1 MYLTNRI
8 QKFGEDL
15 QSWLDS
21 RLGDEQPAGTMG
33 LPLRRQIWLLGFIGG
48 ISLSVIAVGTAVAL
62 FLDRPTPEPP
72 APTPGTFQPTAQQFA
87 RLTFATVAS
96 KPFRT
101 EITAEGSIAIDDDL
115 ATPIFPP
122 FSGRVTKVYAKVG
135 DVVAKGAPLLAVDAT
150 DVVQAQNDFVASA
163 GAHAAAQAQLSVALA
178 AEQRAHGLYDIK
190 AAALKDV
197 QQAQADLAAAR
208 TAERSSAAALAAA
221 RDRLRIFGKDDAEI
235 DKLSAEG
242 HRFTAETLV
251 RAPIAGTVLQRQI
264 GPGQYIQSGSAT
276 PVATVGDLSKVWL
289 VANVREDDAT
299 QVHPGQEAQVTV
311 PGLPGRTFT
320 ARIAMAG
327 PMLDPVTHRLPVR
340 AEIDNPDGILKPQMF
355 VAFKI
360 MASDA
365 TEAPAI
371 PESAVLT
378 EGDSARV
385 WIETAHQSLALRQV
399 RLGRERDHEVEV
411 VDGLKPGDRVVSS
424 GAVFIDRAGTA
435 D

>member
-1 MYLTNRI
+1 
-8 QKFGEDL
+8 
-15 QSWLDS
+15 
-21 RLGDEQPAGTMG
+21 
-33 LPLRRQIWLLGFIGG
+33 
-48 ISLSVIAVGTAVAL
+48 V
-62 FLDRPTPEPP
+62 
-72 APTPGTFQPTAQQFA
+72 
-87 RLTFATVAS
+87 
-96 KPFRT
+96 
-101 EITAEGSIAIDDDL
+101 
-115 ATPIFPP
+115 
-122 FSGRVTKVYAKVG
+122 
-135 DVVAKGAPLLAVDAT
+135 
-150 DVVQAQNDFVASA
+150 
-163 GAHAAAQAQLSVALA
+163 
-178 AEQRAHGLYDIK
+178 
-190 AAALKDV
+190 
-197 QQAQADLAAAR
+197 
-208 TAERSSAAALAAA
+208 
-221 RDRLRIFGKDDAEI
+221 
-235 DKLSAEG
+235 
-242 HRFTAETLV
+242 
-251 RAPIAGTVLQRQI
+251 
-264 GPGQYIQSGSAT
+264 
-276 PVATVGDLSKVWL
+276 TVGDLSKVWL

-399 RLGRERDHEVEV
+399 RLGREQDHEVEV